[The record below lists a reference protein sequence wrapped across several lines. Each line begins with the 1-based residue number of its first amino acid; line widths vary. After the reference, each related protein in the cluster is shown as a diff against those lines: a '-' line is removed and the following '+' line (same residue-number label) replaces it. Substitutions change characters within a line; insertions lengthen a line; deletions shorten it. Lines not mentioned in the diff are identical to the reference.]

1 MTVIYVDVLFIVN
14 FFITFFLL
22 LVTAKFSKRN
32 EKTWRLVLASFIG
45 GAYSLVILV
54 DDLNFAISFFGK
66 LAAACLMIFAAFKFN
81 GIKAYIKEVAIF
93 YFVNFL
99 FVGLTVGLWFVFKPK
114 GIVINNSTVYFN
126 ISAKLLLLTALAAYL
141 ISALIIRIYNNK
153 TAVKELYSV
162 TVFKNGNEVRFFAFA
177 DSGNNLKEPF
187 SNSPVIVADKKLFE
201 NYECQRL
208 IPFSTING
216 EGVLSAFKPERVE
229 ISSSLGSVALEE
241 VYVAVSDNV
250 KKGEYQGILNP
261 KILNV

>member
-22 LVTAKFSKRN
+22 LVTAKLSKRS
-32 EKTWRLVLASFIG
+32 EKIWRLVAASFIG
-45 GAYSLVILV
+45 GTYSLIILI
-54 DDLNFAISFFGK
+54 DDLSFALSFIGK
-66 LAAACLMIFAAFKFN
+66 LAAAFIMILVAFKFK
-81 GIKAYIKEVAIF
+81 GIKAYIKETAIF
-93 YFVNFL
+93 FFVNFL
-99 FVGLTVGLWFVFKPK
+99 FVGIIVGLWLIFKPK

-126 ISAKLLLLTALAAYL
+126 VSAKLLLITALVAYI
-141 ISALIIRIYNNK
+141 ISAIIIRIYNNK

-187 SNSPVIVADKKLFE
+187 SNYPVIVADKKLFE
-201 NYECQRL
+201 NCECQRL
-208 IPFSTING
+208 IPFSTIGG
-216 EGVLSAFKPERVE
+216 EGVLSAFRPDKVE
-229 ISSSLGSVALEE
+229 ISSSFGSVAVEE
-241 VYVAVSDNV
+241 VYIAISDNV